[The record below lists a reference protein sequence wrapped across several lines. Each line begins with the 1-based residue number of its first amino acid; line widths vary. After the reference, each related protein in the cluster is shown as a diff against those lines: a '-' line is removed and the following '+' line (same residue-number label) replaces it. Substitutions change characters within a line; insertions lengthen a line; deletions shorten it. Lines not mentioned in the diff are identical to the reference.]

1 MGVEHIER
9 READQILSTALD
21 DPSDLSGRDLGRAL
35 ELLGSD
41 EKRARVGS
49 AWVFGVVAAD
59 SPARIT
65 PHLPQIAELLE
76 DPNVRPEAV
85 RALAYVGRSNPEAI
99 ERELEGV
106 DEELARR
113 CRQILWG
120 QFVPKTVV
128 RTAENRDSG
137 EGASMGRVD
146 GDNWGWLGGGSTGVY
161 DGESD
166 ADRRRPPTDRPIDPL
181 AVEYEYDQYT
191 PVETVYRGSTV
202 DTFKVVYR
210 SPDGRTNA
218 GLFKRFSLPEA
229 SDFPS
234 AFDRRVA
241 MWQSL
246 DDHESVLPVVDW
258 GTEPEPWVVT
268 AYEDATGVA
277 GLGRSG
283 RVREAVWTLRK
294 VADALCFAHR
304 HGVVHG
310 GLTPGAI
317 VRSSI
322 ISEPDA
328 WRYPRVTDWG
338 YVGRLLADGSVPAER
353 SERYL
358 APEHQSP
365 ERFGTIDG
373 STDVYGFGA
382 VAYEALLGRAPFER
396 GDDPGV
402 GTLRADPTALDDRL
416 TAELDAFF
424 ARCLARRKPERFET
438 VQTMRAAF
446 RRATGEFGD

>member
-1 MGVEHIER
+1 MGAENIER
-9 READQILSTALD
+9 READRILSAALD
-21 DPSDLSGRDLGRAL
+21 DPSDLSARDLGRAL
-35 ELLGSD
+35 ELLESD
-41 EKRARVGS
+41 EKRVRIGA
-49 AWVFGVVAAD
+49 AWVFGTVAAD
-59 SPARIT
+59 SVARIT
-65 PHLPQIAELLE
+65 PYISQIAGLLE
-76 DPNVRPEAV
+76 DPSVRPEAA
-85 RALAYVGRSNPEAI
+85 RALAYVGRSSPEAI

-120 QFVPKTVV
+120 QLVPKTVV
-128 RTAENRDSG
+128 RTAEGDGGGG
-137 EGASMGRVD
+137 ESMGRTD
-146 GDNWGWLGGGSTGVY
+146 GDDWGWLGGGSPEVY

-166 ADRRRPPTDRPIDPL
+166 ADRRRPPTDRPIDPP

-191 PVETVYRGSTV
+191 PVESVYRGATV
-202 DTFKVVYR
+202 DSFKVVYR

-218 GLFKRFSLPEA
+218 GLFKRFSPPEA
-229 SDFPS
+229 SEFPA

-246 DDHESVLPVVDW
+246 DDHESILPVIDW

-277 GLGRSG
+277 RLGRSE
-283 RVREAVWTLRK
+283 RVREAVWTLRR

-317 VRSSI
+317 VRGSI

-338 YVGRLLADGSVPAER
+338 YVGRFRADGSVLSAR

-358 APEHQSP
+358 APEHLSP

-373 STDVYGFGA
+373 STDVYGFGV
-382 VAYEALLGRAPFER
+382 VAHEALLGRPPFER
-396 GDDPGV
+396 GGEPGAETPRV
-402 GTLRADPTALDDRL
+402 DPTALDDRL
-416 TAELDAFF
+416 TPELDAFF

-438 VQTMRAAF
+438 VQTMGAAF
-446 RRATGEFGD
+446 RRATGELSD